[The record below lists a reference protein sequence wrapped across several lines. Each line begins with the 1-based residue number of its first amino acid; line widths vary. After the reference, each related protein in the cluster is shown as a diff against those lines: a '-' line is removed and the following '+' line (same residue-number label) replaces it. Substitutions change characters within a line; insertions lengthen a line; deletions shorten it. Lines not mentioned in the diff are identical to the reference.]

1 MSSTKTATGA
11 NKILPLVGLAI
22 AVIALVISG
31 MLVCKHEGVCTGS
44 MGCTIG
50 DVDGCS
56 ELGKSSYSKLFG
68 VVHIAWLGFFYYAF
82 MAVTFLLLFLR
93 ADDRDN
99 RPAALTLLMAAAVF
113 GFVFDLFLAYTNF
126 MVLVVPCVLCGYT
139 YICQLGVLIV
149 AALLYVGG
157 TKDGSGGKLA
167 DLSKGGVALWP
178 SLTGGVV
185 SILALMVILSLIA
198 GGGSA
203 NGREDPDNFLANVAP
218 DNVHNQRL
226 RELRAFKT
234 VDLDTRGLDNYV
246 GTETAFIS
254 IHEWADFRCPHCLH
268 THEMIRAAQLRWPGR
283 IKVYYR
289 HFPLD
294 GACNPLMA
302 QPRGGF
308 SCNGAQAALCAPQ
321 QNIFDGVYHGIFEYQ
336 NTRTNITPAELQK
349 LVEGLGGDW
358 SRMVS
363 CMGSPATVQK
373 LNRDIKEAEAL
384 DIQSTPQVVLNGHV
398 LPPGTPNPQFFFA
411 VVDALVVEK
420 EGAAAVEDFNSRKQ
434 GGR

>member
-1 MSSTKTATGA
+1 MSSSKSASGTS
-11 NKILPLVGLAI
+11 KILPLIGLAV

-31 MLVCKHEGVCTGS
+31 MLVCKHEGVCSAS

-50 DVDGCS
+50 NVDGCS

-68 VVHIAWLGFFYYAF
+68 LVHIAWLGFFYYAF
-82 MAVTFLLLFLR
+82 MSVSFLLLYLR
-93 ADDRDN
+93 ADDREN

-126 MVLVVPCVLCGYT
+126 FVLVVPCVLCGYT
-139 YICQLGVLIV
+139 YICQLGVLIIS
-149 AALLYVGG
+149 ALLYVNG
-157 TKDGSGGKLA
+157 TRDGQGGKLG

-178 SLTGGVV
+178 SLAGGMV
-185 SILALMVILSLIA
+185 SILVLMIILSMIA
-198 GGGSA
+198 GGGSG
-203 NGREDPDNFLANVAP
+203 NGNGEDGDNFLANVASAE
-218 DNVHNQRL
+218 VRTQRL

-234 VDLDTRGLDNYV
+234 VDLNTRGLDNVV
-246 GTETAFIS
+246 GQDTAFIS

-268 THEMIRAAQLRWPGR
+268 THEMVRAAQRRWPGR

-294 GACNPLMA
+294 GACNPLMEG
-302 QPRGGF
+302 QRGGF
-308 SCNGAQAALCAPQ
+308 SCNGAQAAICAPQ
-321 QNIFDGVYHGIFEYQ
+321 QNIFDGVYHGIFEFQ
-336 NTRTNITPAELQK
+336 KTRTNITPATLQK
-349 LVEGLGGDW
+349 LVEGLGGNW
-358 SRMVS
+358 SSMVN

-373 LNRDIKEAEAL
+373 LNRDINAAKDL

-411 VVDALVVEK
+411 VIDSLVVEK
-420 EGAAAVEDFNSRKQ
+420 EGQAAVDDFNARKSR
-434 GGR
+434 